1 MLKKLL
7 REKLYDVPMH
17 DWVLFAAAVMFL
29 MDIIWL
35 VWILVAKEWLGS
47 TVVINS
53 ISAIIGNLVT
63 VGFLIFVGEWA
74 AGKLQLRKYNFSDAA
89 PLVLS
94 VVAVIALY
102 FSIPEGFL
110 LFGIPARFALV
121 FGAIS
126 VSPFLAPR
134 SSDIEPQ

>member
-7 REKLYDVPMH
+7 SEKLYDVPMH

-35 VWILVAKEWLGS
+35 VWIMVAKEWLGG

-74 AGKLQLRKYNFSDAA
+74 AGKLQLRKYNIADAA
-89 PLVLS
+89 PLLLS
-94 VVAVIALY
+94 LLAVIALY
-102 FSIPEGFL
+102 FTIPEGVL
-110 LFGIPARFALV
+110 LFGIPARFALI
-121 FGAIS
+121 FGALS
-126 VSPFLAPR
+126 FSPFLAPG